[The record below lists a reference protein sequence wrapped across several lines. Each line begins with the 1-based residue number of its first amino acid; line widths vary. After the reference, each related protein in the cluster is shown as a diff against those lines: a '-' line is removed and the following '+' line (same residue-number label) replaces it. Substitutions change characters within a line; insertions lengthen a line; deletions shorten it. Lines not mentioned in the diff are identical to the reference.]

1 MSRQANLT
9 LTALAQQGGSI
20 PDIPIR
26 HMKLNHRTR
35 EVILGRASLKEP
47 KPNRDGSKNTNEV
60 LRIAR
65 EDNGYMSR
73 NETIASE
80 HAALLLRQD
89 GVSIHS
95 HHLPDST
102 TNNSQEVCLEHRA
115 GSFPPTFLNGNRVNE
130 IVTVQNNDIINLG
143 PLSPYYSRSK
153 QRLYQPF
160 ALMMNLTFEHVLL
173 SDDDNSSSSSDD
185 EVTSVHEAPSHYE
198 HPDRLQMIRGHEIIE
213 VSDEESEESDEE
225 DALYTRTSQTVI
237 IDLTESEVE
246 QRADAVD
253 KQAEVFPHFAFA
265 EYDDSSSGEEL
276 DEEIDENE
284 IADLEDDM
292 ESIDNDSI
300 FGDNDSN
307 APSEHPIEREPVGP
321 SFAPNSHLNYG
332 PDPDL
337 FRDDLNFDINV
348 IEDASEEDEDDV
360 DHEPGMGPHQ
370 DPFVSQELSNFQEAE
385 EQRIR
390 EQERILEKGKK
401 ARDAMT
407 EEQQQQEAKLRAALV
422 ETKKI
427 KDMIMQQQQ
436 KQRPAE
442 LLESFEAEQR
452 IVRETNQNMADRKA
466 REVEEIELAR
476 QQGLIKELNK
486 KRFEELV
493 AKANTPPQESMVASQ
508 MRNQNTTGFHQQGRD
523 THEAYVPPFAESNSA
538 AHQDFYPDKAFRVN
552 ALDGHDLNPLSN
564 SCQPI
569 ANPAAELSSCH
580 SPYEPPHHSFDE
592 FAAARDDNTR
602 KMARGMVLGQ
612 HPPPPTL
619 LMSSSLF
626 GQPMETGMTLPP
638 PNSKQKENMYARFR
652 VAKLANSQEAAQ
664 KYFTDHH
671 SSWRAIQNGKVSIDD
686 LVDHEEEEEDSSD
699 KGLLDRAVDTVLA
712 KDMRGD
718 SPAPEFQMDQK
729 NDPRYFMFK
738 HREYPIPVPNMPE
751 FQHWKENQKE
761 TTKELSSSPPV
772 DNPPNRTDKAGD
784 DKSEPSAPSMP
795 TKKRKHVEFDEHDTI
810 ISPIPGE
817 AQDSYTS
824 MPTDFDGVPIN
835 SAHCNIREL
844 IMASINSKLD
854 ADTNASAAG
863 IPAEKQIHF
872 ASSPVAREQD
882 EQQKKVE
889 EQVIER
895 PIATPHR
902 PSKRVKMMKNAV
914 EKAAYVLAGAAVA
927 SVGVFAA
934 LVSTAPEDF

>member
-1 MSRQANLT
+1 M
-9 LTALAQQGGSI
+9 

-26 HMKLNHRTR
+26 HMKLNHITR

-47 KPNRDGSKNTNEV
+47 RSNRDGSKNTKEV
-60 LRIAR
+60 SRIAR
-65 EDNGYMSR
+65 DDNGYMSR

-95 HHLPDST
+95 HYRPDST

-143 PLSPYYSRSK
+143 PLAPYYSRSK

-160 ALMMNLTFEHVLL
+160 ALKMNLTFEHVLL

-185 EVTSVHEAPSHYE
+185 EVTSVHEAPRHHE
-198 HPDRLQMIRGHEIIE
+198 HPDRLEMICGHEVIE

-253 KQAEVFPHFAFA
+253 EQAEVFPHVAFA

-276 DEEIDENE
+276 DEEIDENG

-307 APSEHPIEREPVGP
+307 APSEHPIEREPAAP
-321 SFAPNSHLNYG
+321 SFPPNFHLNYG
-332 PDPDL
+332 PDPDP
-337 FRDDLNFDINV
+337 FRDDLDFDMNV

-360 DHEPGMGPHQ
+360 AYEPGMGPHQ
-370 DPFVSQELSNFQEAE
+370 NPFVSQELSDFQEAE

-390 EQERILEKGKK
+390 EKERILEK
-401 ARDAMT
+401 ARKIRNAMT
-407 EEQQQQEAKLRAALV
+407 QEQQQQEAKLRAPIV
-422 ETKKI
+422 EAKKI

-452 IVRETNQNMADRKA
+452 IVRETNQKMADGKA
-466 REVEEIELAR
+466 HEVEGIELAR
-476 QQGLIKELNK
+476 QQDFFKELNK

-493 AKANTPPQESMVASQ
+493 AKANTPPQESIVASQ
-508 MRNQNTTGFHQQGRD
+508 MCNENTTGFHQQGRGIHQ
-523 THEAYVPPFAESNSA
+523 TYMPPVAEPNSA
-538 AHQDFYPDKAFRVN
+538 AHEDFYPSEAFRFN
-552 ALDGHDLNPLSN
+552 ALDGHDLNPVSN
-564 SCQPI
+564 PCQPLV
-569 ANPAAELSSCH
+569 NPAAELPSYH

-592 FAAARDDNTR
+592 FAAARDENTR
-602 KMARGMVLGQ
+602 RMAREMVHGQ

-626 GQPMETGMTLPP
+626 GQPMEAGMTLPP
-638 PNSKQKENMYARFR
+638 PHPKQKEDLYARFR
-652 VAKLANSQEAAQ
+652 VAGLADSQEAAQ
-664 KYFTDHH
+664 KYFADQH
-671 SSWRAIQNGKVSIDD
+671 SSWRARQNGKVSIND
-686 LVDHEEEEEDSSD
+686 LVEHKEEEEDSSD
-699 KGLLDRAVDTVLA
+699 EESLERAVETELA
-712 KDMRGD
+712 KGMCDD
-718 SPAPEFQMDQK
+718 SPVPEVQKDQK
-729 NDPRYFMFK
+729 NDPRYFMLK
-738 HREYPIPVPNMPE
+738 HLEYPIPVPNTPE
-751 FQHWKENQKE
+751 FTQWKEKQKE
-761 TTKELSSSPPV
+761 TTKEPSSSSPV
-772 DNPPNRTDKAGD
+772 DNPLNLTNKVGD
-784 DKSEPSAPSMP
+784 DKSEPSAPSTP
-795 TKKRKHVEFDEHDTI
+795 SKKRKHVEFEEHDTI
-810 ISPIPGE
+810 ISPVSGD
-817 AQDSYTS
+817 AQESYTS
-824 MPTDFDGVPIN
+824 MPTDFDGVTIN
-835 SAHCNIREL
+835 SAHCNIRE
-844 IMASINSKLD
+844 ITMASINCKLD
-854 ADTNASAAG
+854 ADTNASATFAVSAAG
-863 IPAEKQIHF
+863 KPAEKQVHF
-872 ASSPVAREQD
+872 ASPPVTGEQG
-882 EQQKKVE
+882 EQPKKVE
-889 EQVIER
+889 GQVIER

-914 EKAAYVLAGAAVA
+914 ERAAYVLAGAAVA